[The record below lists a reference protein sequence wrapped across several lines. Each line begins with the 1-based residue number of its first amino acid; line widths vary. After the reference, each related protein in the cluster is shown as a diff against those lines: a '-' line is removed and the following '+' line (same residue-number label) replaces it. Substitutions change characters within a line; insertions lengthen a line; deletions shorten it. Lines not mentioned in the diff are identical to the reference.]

1 MKKPL
6 IGDFERSLN
15 EELTDQKDLRSDTRL
30 KGKPLAPDKS
40 EIQAG
45 VVLKSEVGN
54 SKSKIII
61 RKFSSKM
68 QALEYSKKHEISFLQ
83 DLSNNFD
90 FANNFLISRNLPVE
104 VPEEKTK
111 SFKDLYDLITSDKA
125 VGGFGYRHDSF
136 EGLAAMIIERIW
148 RMLDEEK
155 EPMQRLKHAVA
166 YGNVCTLWDHYYSIQ
181 EKQISNAK
189 KPRDQTLSSIY
200 NKLRK
205 RKTELGLKPKELWP
219 VFIHYLEQSEDFDE
233 IEEKQKNSAN
243 PESWEVSFFRLAG
256 AKISKLETISYKQF
270 RNALGKK
277 SSP

>member
-6 IGDFERSLN
+6 IDDSDRSLN
-15 EELTDQKDLRSDTRL
+15 EAPSKHNDHNFSIPL
-30 KGKPLAPDKS
+30 KGKPLALDAS

-45 VVLKSEVGN
+45 VIAKSSVGK
-54 SKSKIII
+54 SKSKINT

-68 QALEYSKKHEISFLQ
+68 QALEYAKKHEVSFLQ

-125 VGGFGYRHDSF
+125 VGGYGYQNDSF

-148 RMLDEEK
+148 RMLDEEL
-155 EPMQRLKHAVA
+155 EPMQRLRHAVA
-166 YGNVCTLWDHYYSIQ
+166 YGTVCTLWDHYYSIQ

-189 KPRDQTLSSIY
+189 KPRDQALSSIY

-219 VFIHYLEQSEDFDE
+219 DFLNSLKQSLDLCDVV
-233 IEEKQKNSAN
+233 EKQKNSAN
-243 PESWEVSFFRLAG
+243 PESWEVSFWRVAG
-256 AKISKLETISYKQF
+256 KTVKEPDKISYKQF
-270 RNALGKK
+270 RNALNKK
-277 SSP
+277 